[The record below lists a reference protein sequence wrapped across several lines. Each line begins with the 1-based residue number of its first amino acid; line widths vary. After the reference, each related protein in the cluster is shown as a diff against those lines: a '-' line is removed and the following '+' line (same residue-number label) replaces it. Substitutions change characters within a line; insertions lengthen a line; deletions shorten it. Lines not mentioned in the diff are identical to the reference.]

1 MWIRSAYWIGE
12 ARLGQEE
19 TFRAAINGELIP
31 LLRTLPGVR
40 AARAIWPRR
49 VEANAPHIACQFLI
63 EYNSVEDIDL
73 MLASPERAAM
83 RAEVPRIIALF
94 DGQISHIDFEVA

>member
-1 MWIRSAYWIGE
+1 
-12 ARLGQEE
+12 
-19 TFRAAINGELIP
+19 
-31 LLRTLPGVR
+31 
-40 AARAIWPRR
+40 
-49 VEANAPHIACQFLI
+49 
-63 EYNSVEDIDL
+63 